1 MDSKVSAIY
10 KETVQEL
17 TSIYGLREAE
27 IMGNMLFEDLL
38 GLSKTDRLL
47 RPELMLKTENI
58 GKISSAVERLLR
70 HEPIQ
75 HVIGYTHFYGR
86 KFKVNKHTL
95 VPRPETEELVELII
109 KENQKRH
116 LKILDVGTGTGC
128 IPISLALEMKE
139 SDVYAIDISA
149 EALALAKEN
158 AQLNQANISFSKT
171 DILTGELKENELD
184 IIVSNPPYIPHLEK
198 SEMDKNV
205 LDYDPE
211 IALFV
216 PDEDPLLFY
225 RVIGEKAQK
234 ALKTGGKLYFEIH
247 EKYGKATAELLE
259 NQGYRQVSV
268 FQDLQGKDRM
278 VRAIVG
284 T

>member
-17 TSIYGLREAE
+17 SSIYDQREAE
-27 IMGNMLFEDLL
+27 IMCNLLFEDLL
-38 GLSKTDRLL
+38 GISKTDRVL
-47 RPELMLKTENI
+47 RPDFTLEAEKV
-58 GKISSAVERLLR
+58 GKINSALRRLLL
-70 HEPIQ
+70 HEPVQ
-75 HVIGYTHFYGR
+75 HVIGHTHFYGR
-86 KFKVNKHTL
+86 NFKVNHHTL
-95 VPRPETEELVELII
+95 VPRPETEELVDLII
-109 KENQKRH
+109 KENQKSH
-116 LKILDVGTGTGC
+116 VKILDIGTGTGC
-128 IPISLALEMKE
+128 IPVSLALEMKE

-171 DILTGELKENELD
+171 DILTEELKENELD

-198 SEMDKNV
+198 SQMDKNV
-205 LDYDPE
+205 LEYDPE

-225 RVIGEKAQK
+225 RVIGEKALK
-234 ALKTGGKLYFEIH
+234 TLKTGGKLYFEIH
-247 EKYGKATAELLE
+247 EKYGKATTELLE
-259 NQGYRQVSV
+259 NQGYTEVTV

-278 VRAIVG
+278 VCAIAG